1 MLRQVLVFLKII
13 KKEGIYLKNILK
25 RMAKQTKKI
34 DFGLLAITF
43 TILICGV
50 ISLTSASSYLGEQQ
64 FDDPFFFLK
73 RQLINLGIGL
83 IFFLIALNI
92 DLKKFKKYYFYLF
105 LLNFIALFFVFIPGL
120 KVSSGSS
127 TRWFAIGGISVQ
139 PSEFLK
145 LSIILYLGHWLSSN
159 KRNNKLVRKKGKSV
173 ILSFFLFII
182 CLIGTALYIQ
192 SDLSTLILI
201 LLVCGI
207 MLFSSKFPFWYFLLF
222 CLVIVL
228 MGVTFSYLSDYR
240 LGRIQTFLNPGAD
253 PLGEGYQI
261 QEAKIAIGS
270 GQLTGV
276 GLGMSQQ
283 RFGRLPQ
290 PISDSIFAIIA
301 EETGFIGAII
311 IIALFLLFTLRGFTI
326 TKEVSDQFY
335 ELVSIGI
342 TSWIF
347 LQAAIN
353 IASIS
358 ALIPLTGIPLPLISY
373 GGSALISE
381 LIAIGVLINIS
392 KEA

>member
-1 MLRQVLVFLKII
+1 
-13 KKEGIYLKNILK
+13 
-25 RMAKQTKKI
+25 MAKQTKKI

-301 EETGFIGAII
+301 EETGFIGTII

>member
-1 MLRQVLVFLKII
+1 MPLQALVFLKTT
-13 KKEGIYLKNILK
+13 KKEGAYLKNILK
-25 RMAKQTKKI
+25 RMAKKSNKI
-34 DFGLLAITF
+34 DFVLLTTTFILLIIGLIF
-43 TILICGV
+43 
-50 ISLTSASSYLGEQQ
+50 LTSASSYLGEQQ
-64 FDDPFFFLK
+64 FNDPFYFTK
-73 RQLINLGIGL
+73 HQLINLGIGL
-83 IFFLIALNI
+83 VLFLVALNI

-120 KVSSGSS
+120 QVTSGSS

-145 LSIILYLGHWLSSN
+145 LTTILYLAHWLSSN

-173 ILSFFLFII
+173 VLSFFLFLV
-182 CLIGTALYIQ
+182 CLIGAALYIQ

-207 MLFSSKFPFWYFLLF
+207 MLFSSKFPFWHFLIF
-222 CLVIVL
+222 CVVIVL
-228 MGVTFSYLSDYR
+228 MGLTFSFLSDYR
-240 LGRIQTFLNPGAD
+240 VGRIQTWMNPDND
-253 PLGEGYQI
+253 PLGTGFQI

-270 GQLTGV
+270 GQLMGV

-290 PISDSIFAIIA
+290 PISDSIFAIIS
-301 EETGFIGAII
+301 EETGFIGVIVII
-311 IIALFLLFTLRGFTI
+311 SLFLLFTLRGFTI

-347 LQAAIN
+347 IQAAIN

-358 ALIPLTGIPLPLISY
+358 ALIPLTGIPLPFISY

-392 KEA
+392 KEV